1 MMNYTKKKR
10 VVKHKR
16 YIAIIK
22 ACKLIRI
29 RDKSFWGFN
38 SLKYAVT
45 SKLTKFDKLLC
56 RRKSYSDI
64 FKAITNKRK

>member
-1 MMNYTKKKR
+1 MKNR
-10 VVKHKR
+10 VKHKR

-29 RDKSFWGFN
+29 RDKSFLGFN
-38 SLKYAVT
+38 TLKYAVT
-45 SKLTKFDKLLC
+45 SKLTKLDKLI

-64 FKAITNKRK
+64 LKAISNKRR